1 MLFVYQRIYMMEFM
15 INTMEYILHSPHSNY
30 QRLKPNSF
38 GDVEKGTSKS
48 KVIMKKVFR
57 RGQKLEVFMSLVLSI
72 Y

>member
-1 MLFVYQRIYMMEFM
+1 MYKLSM
-15 INTMEYILHSPHSNY
+15 HSNY